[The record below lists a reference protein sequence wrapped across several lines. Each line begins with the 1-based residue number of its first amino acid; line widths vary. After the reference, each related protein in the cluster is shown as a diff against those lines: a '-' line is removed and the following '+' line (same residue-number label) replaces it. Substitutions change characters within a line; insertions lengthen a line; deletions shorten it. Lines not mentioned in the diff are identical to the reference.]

1 MTTTKTT
8 APKAEAPAP
17 ATPAKSAAPAA
28 VPDAVNT
35 PPAGGSYTFDPAT
48 GTHTLVTPSAVQE

>member
-17 ATPAKSAAPAA
+17 AAPATA

>member
-1 MTTTKTT
+1 MTTPKTT

-17 ATPAKSAAPAA
+17 AAPAPATA

>member
-8 APKAEAPAP
+8 TPKPE
-17 ATPAKSAAPAA
+17 ATPDPMPAPAA

-35 PPAGGSYTFDPAT
+35 PPAGGQYTFDPAT
-48 GTHTLVTPSAVQE
+48 GVYNLVTPSTFQE